1 MRGLESGMRN
11 HEYVS
16 VSAYRL
22 CVSALLACGL
32 LCACGCR
39 NGDKETVPDRD
50 INIVMEEHVNDIMAI
65 PGVVGVAIGAL
76 NDGTPY
82 IRVLVVEKTDEIDR
96 EIPTTLEGHPVRVEV
111 SGEIK
116 PM

>member
-11 HEYVS
+11 PEYVS
-16 VSAYRL
+16 VRAYRL
-22 CVSALLACGL
+22 YVSVLMACALLCS
-32 LCACGCR
+32 CGCK
-39 NGDKETVPDRD
+39 NGDKEIVPDRD
-50 INIVMEEHVNDIMAI
+50 INTVMEAHVNDIMAI

-76 NDGTPY
+76 DDGMPY